1 MRKKYKDAIRIVSSS
16 LPQIGY
22 NVWDKEYILSEN
34 AFSMKN
40 TV

>member
-1 MRKKYKDAIRIVSSS
+1 MRKKYKDAIRIVSS